1 MNPKKKPVPSLVQA
15 SVTPVCDLESSV
27 PPMDRG
33 FKHAAMTHASPLRL
47 FTLHSSFFHLRHL
60 RITPPHLDP
69 LPKDPLPGGAAVP
82 NSPSVPTH
90 APLVHA
96 LPDSAPPPPA

>member
-15 SVTPVCDLESSV
+15 FVIPVCVIWNPLS
-27 PPMDRG
+27 RHWIAA
-33 FKHAAMTHASPLRL
+33 KHHAAMTGEKFFAPYGYLR
-47 FTLHSSFFHLRHL
+47 HLRHL
-60 RITPPHLDP
+60 RITPPHPDP
-69 LPKDPLPGGAAVP
+69 QPKDPLPGGVEAP

-96 LPDSAPPPPA
+96 LPDTAPRPPA